1 MGPAMGG
8 RYAGGPRVRPGGG
21 PASHDGEVMEEKVR
35 VVHFSDVLCVWA
47 YVSQARM
54 DELRRNFAPETVAV
68 EFRFLSVFGD
78 AHGKIRRQWA
88 ERGAFRGYADH
99 VRAVVQRFGHVP
111 LHPRVWEDNAPR
123 SSLPAHLFLCAARL
137 LEARE
142 ETGLP
147 HPGGP
152 FERAAWELRRA
163 FFEEHLDVGRR
174 QVLLEVGERA
184 GLPVTD
190 VQALMDDGRAQ
201 AALAADLELARELA
215 ISASPTLVF
224 NEGRQRLTGNVGYR
238 IIEANIRELLENPS
252 GQHSW
257 C

>member
-1 MGPAMGG
+1 M
-8 RYAGGPRVRPGGG
+8 
-21 PASHDGEVMEEKVR
+21 EKVR
-35 VVHFSDVLCVWA
+35 VIHFSDVLCVWA

-54 DELRRNFAPETVAV
+54 DELRRNFDPVTVGI

-78 AHGKIRRQWA
+78 AHGKINRQWA
-88 ERGAFRGYADH
+88 ERGGFTGYAEH
-99 VRAVVQRFGHVP
+99 VRDVVQRFGHVP
-111 LHPRVWEDNAPR
+111 LHPRVWHENAPR

-142 ETGLP
+142 DTGLP

-163 FFEEHLDVGRR
+163 FFEEHLDVSQRDVLF
-174 QVLLEVGERA
+174 QVAERA
-184 GLPVTD
+184 GLPVGE
-190 VQALMDDGRAQ
+190 VQRMMDCGHAH
-201 AALAADLELARELA
+201 AALAADLESARDLG
-215 ISASPTLVF
+215 ITASPTLVF

-252 GQHSW
+252 GQRSW